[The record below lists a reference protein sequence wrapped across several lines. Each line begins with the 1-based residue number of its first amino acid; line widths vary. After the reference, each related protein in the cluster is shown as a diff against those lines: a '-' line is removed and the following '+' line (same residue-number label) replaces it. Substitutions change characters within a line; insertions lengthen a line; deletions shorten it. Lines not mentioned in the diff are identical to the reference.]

1 MLEQFSTPKGFA
13 ALTKPNL
20 SHKNR
25 NPSMPRLMYFLDET
39 QLLNQPDAET
49 FCYVL
54 AAPPKLEK
62 FNVSTLDSG
71 LSQMTYLCKHNFS

>member
-1 MLEQFSTPKGFA
+1 M
-13 ALTKPNL
+13 TKPNL
-20 SHKNR
+20 GHKNR
-25 NPSMPRLMYFLDET
+25 DPSLPRLIYFRDET

-54 AAPPKLEK
+54 AVPQPKLEK

-71 LSQMTYLCKHNFS
+71 LSQMTYLCKYNFN

>member
-1 MLEQFSTPKGFA
+1 
-13 ALTKPNL
+13 
-20 SHKNR
+20 
-25 NPSMPRLMYFLDET
+25 MYFLDET

-54 AAPPKLEK
+54 AVLPPKLEK